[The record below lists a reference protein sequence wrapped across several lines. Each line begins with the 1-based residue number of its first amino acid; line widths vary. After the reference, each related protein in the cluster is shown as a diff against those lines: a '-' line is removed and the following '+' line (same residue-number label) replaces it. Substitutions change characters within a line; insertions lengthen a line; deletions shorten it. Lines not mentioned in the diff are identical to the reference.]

1 MTGSVKAS
9 MLSWPVALPAAVLM
23 HVALLSLNLGVA
35 NGSAGRVEIS
45 PAEETLRIT
54 LNDAENELPPEIV
67 RVGAADV
74 FQVNAQEF
82 AARLAGPTVNL
93 PPAEAARQDGLERTL
108 ESAFSEPGQPLAQST
123 TRTAPSAFDA
133 ESETPL
139 GAGEVDAGTG
149 SGKPGGTATGS
160 GAGTGEGV
168 TGHVA
173 ASGQGGKDLFSR
185 VANQMIGEHQ
195 RSSFALKGQPS
206 FPRACRQGLCRRGTP
221 CEGNSE
227 WRVSV
232 AASGGAPTKIEA
244 VSQMDCELQN
254 ASIRKF
260 FSDYK
265 FPASERA
272 RVYIFPVKMRITQ

>member
-1 MTGSVKAS
+1 MKAS
-9 MLSWPVALPAAVLM
+9 LLSWPVALPAAVLV
-23 HVALLSLNLGVA
+23 HVAVLSLNLGVA

-45 PAEETLRIT
+45 PAEDTLHIN
-54 LNDAENELPPEIV
+54 LNDPESEPPPEIV
-67 RVGAADV
+67 RVGAADI

-82 AARLAGPTVNL
+82 AARLAGPKVNL
-93 PPAEAARQDGLERTL
+93 PPAEPARQDGLERTL
-108 ESAFSEPGQPLAQST
+108 ETAFSEPDRPLEN
-123 TRTAPSAFDA
+123 RTMRAAPSAVDA
-133 ESETPL
+133 ESDAPL
-139 GAGEVDAGTG
+139 SAGEVGAGTGTG
-149 SGKPGGTATGS
+149 SGSSSSNATGS
-160 GAGTGEGV
+160 AAGTGDGV
-168 TGHVA
+168 SGHVA

-232 AASGGAPTKIEA
+232 SAGGGAPTKIEA
-244 VSQMDCELQN
+244 ISQMDCELQN